1 MKKLHA
7 KAFKRAWEELV
18 GQSGGGSPHSAAA
31 GGGGGGGAAPPL
43 QQLPEKYVA
52 AQNQIRLGKPGA
64 ATHGLR
70 VLMGV
75 TDAQIGSFLQ
85 DHEAAIEREFAAGG
99 SDKDKENLQRILA
112 GTYLDSSQVR
122 LWISSLTS
130 F

>member
-1 MKKLHA
+1 MKMLHA

-18 GQSGGGSPHSAAA
+18 GQSGAGSPHSAAA
-31 GGGGGGGAAPPL
+31 GGGGGAAPPCQ

-75 TDAQIGSFLQ
+75 TDAQIGSYLQ

-99 SDKDKENLQRILA
+99 SDKDKENLQHILA
-112 GTYLDSSQVR
+112 GTYLDSNQVR
-122 LWISSLTS
+122 LLHICRLAS